1 MESRE
6 DMIKINDRKA
16 LIERAKYLM
25 DKYLYDSFTALII
38 AEQQLIEEIEHEG
51 DVDNE

>member
-6 DMIKINDRKA
+6 DMIKVNDRKA
-16 LIERAKYLM
+16 LIERAKHLM

-38 AEQQLIEEIEHEG
+38 AEKQLIEEIEHEG

>member
-1 MESRE
+1 
-6 DMIKINDRKA
+6 MIKISDRKA
-16 LIERAKYLM
+16 LMDRVKYLM

-38 AEQQLIEEIEHEG
+38 AKQELIEEIEHEG

>member
-1 MESRE
+1 
-6 DMIKINDRKA
+6 MIKIGDRKA

-25 DKYLYDSFTALII
+25 DKYLYDSFTALMI
-38 AEQQLIEEIEHEG
+38 AKQELIEEIEHEG

>member
-1 MESRE
+1 
-6 DMIKINDRKA
+6 MIKISDRKA
-16 LIERAKYLM
+16 LMARVKYLM
-25 DKYLYDSFTALII
+25 DKYLYDSFIALII

>member
-1 MESRE
+1 
-6 DMIKINDRKA
+6 MIKINDRKA
-16 LIERAKYLM
+16 LIERAKGLM

-38 AEQQLIEEIEHEG
+38 AKQELIEEIEHEG

>member
-1 MESRE
+1 MESRK

-16 LIERAKYLM
+16 LIERAQCLM
-25 DKYLYDSFTALII
+25 DKYLYDLFTALII
-38 AEQQLIEEIEHEG
+38 AEKQLIEEIEHEG

>member
-1 MESRE
+1 
-6 DMIKINDRKA
+6 MIKINDRKA

-25 DKYLYDSFTALII
+25 DKYLYDSVTALII

>member
-1 MESRE
+1 MESRK
-6 DMIKINDRKA
+6 DMIKINDRKV

-38 AEQQLIEEIEHEG
+38 AKQELIEEIEHGG
-51 DVDNE
+51 DIDNE

>member
-1 MESRE
+1 MESRK
-6 DMIKINDRKA
+6 DMIKIGDRKA

-25 DKYLYDSFTALII
+25 DKYLYDSFTALMI
-38 AEQQLIEEIEHEG
+38 AKQELIEEIEHEG